1 MKSITVEGKT
11 VNEAIQSALLQLGVT
26 ENEVDIEVLQEENA
40 GFFGIGSKDAKV
52 KVSLLESAE
61 TIEAEELSY
70 EDLDLEVE
78 DVEVE
83 EDDEDVEFSESEE
96 DERSFEERIDLA
108 AKAIEDFLNEV
119 LDNFDLDGDNK
130 VTVEVQENKISAE
143 ITGDDCGILIGRKGV
158 ILRAIQYIAS
168 LVANKTA
175 KTKVR
180 FVLDIGR
187 YKARHKENVAELAK
201 RTAERAISTG
211 QAFELTPMSAAD
223 RRVVHSALNDF
234 PGIITYSEGEE
245 PRRYVVID
253 LEYVDEDNSE
263 FDEAEEVIND

>member
-11 VNEAIQSALLQLGVT
+11 VNEAIQSALLQLGAT
-26 ENEVDIEVLQEENA
+26 ENEVEIEVLQEENA

-52 KVSLLESAE
+52 KVSLLGTEDSVE
-61 TIEAEELSY
+61 VDELSHD
-70 EDLDLEVE
+70 DLDLNVE
-78 DVEVE
+78 NVE
-83 EDDEDVEFSESEE
+83 EDYEVDEFSEVND
-96 DERSFEERIDLA
+96 DEHSFEERIELA

-119 LDNFDLDGDNK
+119 LDNFELDGENK
-130 VTVEVQENKISAE
+130 VSVEVQENKISAE

-158 ILRAIQYIAS
+158 TLRAIQYIAS

-234 PGIITYSEGEE
+234 PGVITYSEGEE

-253 LEYVDEDNSE
+253 LDYIDEENSDFE
-263 FDEAEEVIND
+263 ETEEVLND

>member
-11 VNEAIQSALLQLGVT
+11 VNEAIQSALLQLGAT
-26 ENEVDIEVLQEENA
+26 ENEVDVEVLQEENA

-52 KVSLLESAE
+52 KVSLLGTEDSAY
-61 TIEAEELSY
+61 ADELNHD
-70 EDLDLEVE
+70 DLDLKVE
-78 DVEVE
+78 DVEE
-83 EDDEDVEFSESEE
+83 EDYEVDEFSEVNE
-96 DERSFEERIDLA
+96 DEHSFEERIELV

-119 LDNFDLDGDNK
+119 LDNFDLDGENK

-158 ILRAIQYIAS
+158 TLRAIQYIAS

-234 PGIITYSEGEE
+234 PGVITYSEGEE

-253 LEYVDEDNSE
+253 LEYIDEDNSE
-263 FDEAEEVIND
+263 FEETEEVFND

>member
-11 VNEAIQSALLQLGVT
+11 VNEAIQSALLQLGAT
-26 ENEVDIEVLQEENA
+26 ENEVEIEVLQEENA

-52 KVSLLESAE
+52 KVSLLGTENSADVN
-61 TIEAEELSY
+61 ELSHD
-70 EDLDLEVE
+70 DLDLIVE
-78 DVEVE
+78 DVEE
-83 EDDEDVEFSESEE
+83 DYEDDEYSEVNE
-96 DERSFEERIDLA
+96 DEHSFEERIELA

-119 LDNFDLDGDNK
+119 LDNFELDGENK
-130 VTVEVQENKISAE
+130 VSVEVQENKISAE
-143 ITGDDCGILIGRKGV
+143 IIGDDCGILIGRKGV
-158 ILRAIQYIAS
+158 TLRAIQYIAS

-253 LEYVDEDNSE
+253 LEYIDEDNSE
-263 FDEAEEVIND
+263 FEETEEVLND

>member
-11 VNEAIQSALLQLGVT
+11 VNEAIQSALLQLGAT
-26 ENEVDIEVLQEENA
+26 ENEVEIEVLQEENA

-52 KVSLLESAE
+52 KVSLLGTEDSVE
-61 TIEAEELSY
+61 VDELSHD
-70 EDLDLEVE
+70 DLDLNVE
-78 DVEVE
+78 NVE
-83 EDDEDVEFSESEE
+83 EDYEVDEFSEVND
-96 DERSFEERIDLA
+96 DEHSFEERIELA

-119 LDNFDLDGDNK
+119 LDNFELDGENK
-130 VTVEVQENKISAE
+130 VSVEVQENKISAE

-158 ILRAIQYIAS
+158 TLRAIQYIAS

-234 PGIITYSEGEE
+234 PGVITYSEGEE

-253 LEYVDEDNSE
+253 LEYIGEENSDFE
-263 FDEAEEVIND
+263 ETEEVLND